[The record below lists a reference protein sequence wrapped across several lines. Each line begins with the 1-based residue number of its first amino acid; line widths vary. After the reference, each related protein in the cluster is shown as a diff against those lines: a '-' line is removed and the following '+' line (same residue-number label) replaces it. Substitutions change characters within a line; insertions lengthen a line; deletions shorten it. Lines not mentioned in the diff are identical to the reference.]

1 MDFSSKFLKGFD
13 NSKKTIDIDRIFKFK
28 KKKEIILPLGS
39 CFLDNFST
47 ELKKKKFNIC
57 FNPKPNIIANDAYQF
72 FFGNFDNPL
81 NLLNNLRSNITK

>member
-47 ELKKKKFNIC
+47 ELKKKKI
-57 FNPKPNIIANDAYQF
+57 
-72 FFGNFDNPL
+72 
-81 NLLNNLRSNITK
+81 